1 MTTHKLSAHKLY
13 SAIRSAAAVVL
24 AASTANA
31 QDAVQIAETELPA
44 IVVEGATLEAKPVTK
59 PKKKPVPVAVED
71 KEPAPQP
78 APKAKKKLAAPAK
91 PVAVKKAKP
100 AAAPAEQADEA
111 FDVEPLPADG
121 AQVEPVAQGSD
132 SSVTGIPASRVGSAV
147 SVVTGAELK
156 NRQVRNAAE
165 ALRSLPGVSV
175 SQQGGAQNLT
185 VVRLRGAESN
195 HTLVLIDGV
204 EVNTGSEGFFDFS
217 TLLVDD
223 IAQIEVLKGPQSGLY
238 SSGALG
244 GVINIITR
252 QGKGPLTFRAR
263 AEGGAFGTRDGMIG
277 VSGGTDR
284 AHASVTLSGRK
295 TDGFDISDAGTE
307 DDGGKFST
315 FSFTGG
321 VMVFDN
327 LKLDA
332 TLRRAHRQGDRDGTN
347 DVVNGLFVASE
358 EGSTFASDLWLGRLE
373 ATLDTF
379 DGAWVHK
386 VFITGTENDT
396 RDLDLGPFSP
406 PGGQRSHQI
415 STMHKYGYLS
425 TYRLEGPAGMPVRH
439 FITGL
444 AEHQEELFEQPLQAD
459 ARFSRNRDSVA
470 GEIRGEY
477 FNDLTLTA
485 NVRHDN
491 NQGFEDA
498 TTWRVSSSLRP
509 FSSAVRLHSS
519 AGTGIKYPS
528 FSEQFG
534 VFTGFVAN
542 PNLKAERSFG
552 WDAGIEVTFLGG
564 KGVIDVTYFNAN
576 LENEID
582 FNFVPPAI
590 ACGGVPFCFIP
601 FNRTG
606 ESQRD
611 GIEVSG
617 RLLIMDGLSVGAA
630 YTYLDA
636 RESTGEEEVR
646 RAPHSGRADL
656 NYAFANGKGNFN
668 LAAVYNGRMQ
678 DLGFSAVTFASER
691 VTLDGYWLVTAAAS
705 YEIAP
710 GMELFGRVENL
721 LDQDYEEVFGFNT
734 AGLAAYAG
742 LRFTFEE
749 PSTRDWA
756 RYK

>member
-1 MTTHKLSAHKLY
+1 MFTDALCWTITT
-13 SAIRSAAAVVL
+13 AAALLL
-24 AASTANA
+24 ATAA
-31 QDAVQIAETELPA
+31 AHGQDAVQTAEAELPA
-44 IVVEGATLEAKPVTK
+44 IVVEGATIEAKPVSR
-59 PKKKPVPVAVED
+59 PRRNPVPAAVED
-71 KEPAPQP
+71 DAPAPQP
-78 APKAKKKLAAPAK
+78 APKAKKK
-91 PVAVKKAKP
+91 
-100 AAAPAEQADEA
+100 AAAPATPAASKKAQPAPVDAEPAAEA
-111 FDVEPLPADG
+111 SAAALASDAVAIEPAP
-121 AQVEPVAQGSD
+121 QGSN
-132 SSVTGIPASRVGSAV
+132 SEVAGVPAAKVGTAV

-252 QGKGPLTFRAR
+252 QGKGPLTVRAR
-263 AEGGAFGTRDGMIG
+263 AEGGAFGTRDGMVGI
-277 VSGGTDR
+277 SGGTDR

-295 TDGFDISDAGTE
+295 TDGFDISDAGSE

-321 VMVFDN
+321 IMVFDN
-327 LKLDA
+327 LKIDA

-347 DVVNGLFVASE
+347 DVLNGLFVASE
-358 EGSTFASDLWLGRLE
+358 EASTFASDLWLGRLE

-379 DGAWVHK
+379 DGVWVHK
-386 VFITGTENDT
+386 IFITGTENDT

-406 PGGQRSHQI
+406 PGGQRSHQV

-425 TYRLEGPAGMPVRH
+425 TYRLDGPAAVPVRH

-444 AEHQEELFEQPLQAD
+444 VEHQEEQFEQPLQGD
-459 ARFSRNRDSVA
+459 AQFSRDRDSVA

-477 FNDLTLTA
+477 FDDLTLTA

-498 TTWRVSSSLRP
+498 TTWRVTGSLRP
-509 FSSAVRLHSS
+509 LGGPVRLHSS
-519 AGTGIKYPS
+519 VGTGIKYPS

-542 PNLKAERSFG
+542 PDLKAESSFG

-576 LENEID
+576 LEDEID
-582 FNFVPPAI
+582 FNFVPPAT

-606 ESQRD
+606 ESKRD
-611 GIEVSG
+611 GVEVSG
-617 RLLIMDGLSVGAA
+617 RLQIMDGLSVGAA
-630 YTYLDA
+630 YTYLNA

-656 NYAFANGKGNFN
+656 NYAFAGGKGNFN

-678 DLGFSAVTFASER
+678 DLGFSAVTFSSER
-691 VTLDGYWLVTAAAS
+691 VTLDEYWLVTAAAS

-710 GMELFGRVENL
+710 GMEVFGRVENL